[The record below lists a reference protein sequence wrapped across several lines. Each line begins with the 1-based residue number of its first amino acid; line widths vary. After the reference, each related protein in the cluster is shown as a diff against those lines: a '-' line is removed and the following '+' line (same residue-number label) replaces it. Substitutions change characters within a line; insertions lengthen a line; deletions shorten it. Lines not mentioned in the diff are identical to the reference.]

1 MRRLRV
7 ATLISLTIGLA
18 INLSGMGTWAAF
30 TSSTSS
36 LANSFTSGTV
46 VLSDDDGGSTAM
58 FTVALGVMTPNVTV
72 SRCIAV
78 NYTGSLPA
86 NVVLFRGS
94 GAIGGTGLETDLNL
108 KVTRGT
114 GATFPTCTGFTAD
127 ATNYLGAGAGVIFN
141 TATITTY
148 PLEAGTPI
156 QDPPGTAE
164 VWTNS
169 ETHVYR
175 FDVTVK
181 ATAPDTQQGKVANAI
196 DFVWKATNT

>member
-7 ATLISLTIGLA
+7 VTLISLTIGLA

-46 VLSDDDGGSTAM
+46 VLGDDDGGGTAM
-58 FTVALGVMTPNVTV
+58 FTVALGVMTPNVTE

-94 GAIGGTGLETDLNL
+94 GAIGGTGLETDLDL

-127 ATNYLGAGAGVIFN
+127 ATDYLGAGAGVIFN

-156 QDPPGTAE
+156 EDPPGIAE